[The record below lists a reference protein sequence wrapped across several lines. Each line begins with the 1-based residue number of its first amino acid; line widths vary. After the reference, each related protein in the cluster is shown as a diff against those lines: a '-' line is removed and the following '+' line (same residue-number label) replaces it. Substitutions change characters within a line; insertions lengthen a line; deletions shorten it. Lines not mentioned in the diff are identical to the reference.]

1 MPDREESKRTALRA
15 VSAARGAD
23 DDATAALRDA
33 LSALE
38 SKLAAAGG
46 VLRVADWL
54 RRTERLVDGVSDA
67 QIERTRREIRELI
80 DHLLEVNAQVQM
92 LVRLKRMF

>member
-23 DDATAALRDA
+23 GDATAALREA
-33 LSALE
+33 LSTLE
-38 SKLAAAGG
+38 SKLATAGG
-46 VLRVADWL
+46 VSRVADWL
-54 RRTERLVDGVSDA
+54 RRTERVVEGVSDA
-67 QIERTRREIRELI
+67 QIERSRREIRELI
-80 DHLLEVNAQVQM
+80 DHLLELNAQVQT